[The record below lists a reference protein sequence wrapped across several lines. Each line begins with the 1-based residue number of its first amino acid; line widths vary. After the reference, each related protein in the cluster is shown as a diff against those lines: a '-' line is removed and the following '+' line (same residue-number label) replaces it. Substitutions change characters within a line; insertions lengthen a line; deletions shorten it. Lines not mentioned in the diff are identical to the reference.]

1 MRFIFLLLFRTPS
14 QNLPKPTGVFSLISP
29 RSGPDC
35 RWGTLPAEQ
44 VQRVPQPKLSLLL
57 PLRAPPW
64 PGAASQPSSWSPSH
78 LSSSQTLLPSH
89 TSKLLFPH
97 FQPLHSFFLAPV
109 MVLLEMELFP
119 KLHTLHKDILNCSS
133 CSGLDGPSKL
143 LYCSSNYSVRHWE
156 TCPKR
161 VSSTISLPE
170 WSYSS

>member
-35 RWGTLPAEQ
+35 RRGTLPAEQ

-64 PGAASQPSSWSPSH
+64 PGAASQPSSWPPSH

-97 FQPLHSFFLAPV
+97 FQPLHSFFSHTGDGFAGDGAFSKITHTAQEHPELQ
-109 MVLLEMELFP
+109 LLLW
-119 KLHTLHKDILNCSS
+119 TWWTIN
-133 CSGLDGPSKL
+133 
-143 LYCSSNYSVRHWE
+143 CSSNYSVRHWE